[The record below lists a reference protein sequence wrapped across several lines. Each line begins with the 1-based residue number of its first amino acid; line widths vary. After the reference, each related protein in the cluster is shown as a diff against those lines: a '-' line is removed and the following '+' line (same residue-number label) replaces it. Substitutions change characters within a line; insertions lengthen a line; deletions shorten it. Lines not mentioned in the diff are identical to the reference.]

1 VADRQSAGDY
11 RPLLQGNVFQPRVV
25 VIHDRA
31 AHGSASGRRAPRPGD
46 LGGKPAR
53 PALTDG
59 WNDWKYTGIAQ
70 LDQQTYALMD
80 QPEKKQSRFVK
91 VGDTLDDAIV
101 TQVADDEV
109 TLRQADGSLIRVK
122 RVDPVA
128 DALRAA
134 RAAAPA
140 APGAAP
146 NTTPTAP
153 APGAGPAT
161 NFNSPQAPFP
171 LPPVGGGAFGGRGG

>member
-1 VADRQSAGDY
+1 VAARPAAGEY
-11 RPLLQGNVFQPRVV
+11 RPLLRGNVFQPRIV
-25 VIHDRA
+25 VIHDRGA
-31 AHGSASGRRAPRPGD
+31 RSSASGRRAARPGD

-101 TQVADDEV
+101 TQVADNEV

-146 NTTPTAP
+146 NTP
-153 APGAGPAT
+153 APGAAPAT
-161 NFNSPQAPFP
+161 NSNSPQAPFP
-171 LPPVGGGAFGGRGG
+171 LPPVGGGPFGGRGG